1 MEPTKQSG
9 ADPSDLGASSYPA
22 QLLDGSSSPQP
33 ALPSLV
39 EQAAPPNPL
48 RLLQPPGDDVVGE
61 SSTRGGIPTSNGD
74 FWCYGSTSV
83 SGWEWPAVPNLIDN
97 PYYQSFASDAQAQSS
112 AAATFSAGGQLVTTP
127 ASASTRTPS
136 PFAYQAA
143 PYFDQWPSTSQ
154 WASMPSSSS
163 NGPQPGAASAF
174 SPWGHNAS
182 IDPYAPSRLT
192 APRQFRSY
200 QIDLRRIVQAIRL
213 GPREFR
219 ARLLSAAPDPAF
231 VMSPKI
237 SERVALMLN
246 GGHQDLRVWVLE
258 AVLPDARA
266 VMGSRPGSAVFLA
279 LLRAVVRAAQSGE
292 LAAIVDAVASPG
304 DRSFLMDVANRWP
317 GERALKELFRVV
329 AHIPQLCQPL
339 FNCLIN
345 GWIMERR
352 NGLEL
357 LHHLFTTLDY
367 RYCRIFIRH
376 LALPYFR
383 LMVTSESGWRCL
395 LECLDAS
402 RNHAPY
408 TDLRDL
414 ERTILW
420 DTVWIAKDRDGNY
433 FLQEILKSGRYIQL
447 ADRIRNRVE
456 RNLQYLS
463 KNTFASFVVQ
473 ACYLPL
479 LRDPERELALLRRG
493 LDVFGS
499 LRDAQLIELVHHSSA
514 GRVLRRLLDAGIK
527 RELSSP
533 EASTMALA
541 RRINGVMEARQEEM
555 SEWARLVMQLVS
567 KVLSFFMQ
575 QQQQR

>member
-9 ADPSDLGASSYPA
+9 ADPSDLGASSYLA
-22 QLLDGSSSPQP
+22 QLLDGPSSPQP

-74 FWCYGSTSV
+74 FWGYGSTSV
-83 SGWEWPAVPNLIDN
+83 PGWEWQAVPNLIDS
-97 PYYQSFASDAQAQSS
+97 PYYQPFASDAQAQSS
-112 AAATFSAGGQLVTTP
+112 AAATFSAGCQLVTTP
-127 ASASTRTPS
+127 ASASTP
-136 PFAYQAA
+136 PMVLNPA
-143 PYFDQWPSTSQ
+143 PP
-154 WASMPSSSS
+154 AP
-163 NGPQPGAASAF
+163 

-192 APRQFRSY
+192 TPRQFRSY
-200 QIDLRRIVQAIRL
+200 QSDLRRIVQAIRL

-246 GGHQDLRVWVLE
+246 GGDQDLRVWVLE

-279 LLRAVVRAAQSGE
+279 LLRAVVRAAQFGE

-317 GERALKELFRVV
+317 GMRALTELFSVV

-352 NGLEL
+352 NGPEL
-357 LHHLFTTLDY
+357 LHHLFNTLDY
-367 RYCRIFIRH
+367 CYCRIFIRH

-395 LECLDAS
+395 LECLNAS

-433 FLQEILKSGRYIQL
+433 FLQEILKRGRYIQF

-499 LRDAQLIELVHHSSA
+499 LRDAQLVELVHHSSA
-514 GRVLRRLLDAGIK
+514 ARVLRRLLDAGIK

-533 EASTMALA
+533 EASTMALP
-541 RRINGVMEARQEEM
+541 RRINGVMEARQEDL

>member
-1 MEPTKQSG
+1 MLLLSVTACTCVDSLAQSTSELPRIGAGVRRRGTIIRRALSAAYGPASRRPLVATAGAAVPGGAGRGAEP
-9 ADPSDLGASSYPA
+9 AP
-22 QLLDGSSSPQP
+22 
-33 ALPSLV
+33 
-39 EQAAPPNPL
+39 APPAA
-48 RLLQPPGDDVVGE
+48 
-61 SSTRGGIPTSNGD
+61 GIPTSNGD

-83 SGWEWPAVPNLIDN
+83 SGWEWAAVPNLIDS
-97 PYYQSFASDAQAQSS
+97 PYYQPFASDAQAQSS
-112 AAATFSAGGQLVTTP
+112 AAATFVPLTL
-127 ASASTRTPS
+127 
-136 PFAYQAA
+136 PFANQPA
-143 PYFDQWPSTSQ
+143 PYFDQWSSALQ
-154 WASMPSSSS
+154 WSSMPSSSS
-163 NGPQPGAASAF
+163 NGLQPGAATAF
-174 SPWGHNAS
+174 SLGGHNGN

-200 QIDLRRIVQAIRL
+200 ETDLRRIMQAIRWVP
-213 GPREFR
+213 GEFR
-219 ARLLSAAPDPAF
+219 ARLLGAAPDPAF
-231 VMSPKI
+231 VMFPKI

-246 GGHQDLRVWVLE
+246 GGDQDLRVWVLE

-304 DRSFLMDVANRWP
+304 DRSFLMGVANRWP
-317 GERALKELFRVV
+317 GMRALKELFSV
-329 AHIPQLCQPL
+329 
-339 FNCLIN
+339 
-345 GWIMERR
+345 R
-352 NGLEL
+352 NGPEL
-357 LHHLFTTLDY
+357 LHHLSTTLDY
-367 RYCRIFIRH
+367 RYCRIFIRN

-395 LECLDAS
+395 LECLNTS

-447 ADRIRNRVE
+447 TDRIRTRVE

-493 LDVFGS
+493 LDAFRAS
-499 LRDAQLIELVHHSSA
+499 RDAQLVELVHHSSA

-527 RELSSP
+527 RELCSP

-567 KVLSFFMQ
+567 KVLSFFP
-575 QQQQR
+575 QQQR